1 MNSKKCLASLIDAL
15 GEHVNIRETIDQ
27 IDISGHVSSEKSGD
41 FKRAFDDFSG
51 KKSEAWS
58 ISIRDGEFS
67 EISIDAVSNED
78 VTLVIKKP
86 VGGRVFFASQAGF
99 SAALEDK
106 ALTLASE
113 LLVLN
118 FFTGFKTKGF
128 SVLSWDGEP
137 LPGLPPLEPNSDAI
151 DPRKGVV
158 RDLTGAT
165 VPADP
170 YRWILIGDDGSGE
183 PWNIWKALAAKNLA
197 TLLVS
202 DVWKE
207 DTIKVSLN
215 GARKRTFYL
224 GEKCQDDN
232 AYAKICQAAD
242 WILVKQDTEARHEV
256 LVRRLSAIVR
266 DSQSNGNLE
275 WLTVLPESLQEALD
289 GARLDHRAYV
299 RSKSAETVKAM
310 ADLRKAVGEDVSRI
324 VDRVHRL
331 STGFVIGLA
340 ALATGLGVRLTL
352 LSSQKN
358 TWAVAGIIFCFVL
371 LAITWASIIIQR
383 HVSSKSLVNELL
395 NMRRWHKNIHIA
407 LTRSDYRELAL
418 HPVLDAIRL
427 YKKTAKITIKG
438 MIAASFIFIALFV
451 VAPFFHPGNK
461 SVGVGDE
468 NESAQPSSAAIV
480 DQSILKSS
488 PLPKDGV
495 TVEIAPSKKQESNP
509 KNDKTVQDTSP
520 LNDVKNNSSQQ
531 ELEVGE
537 KQSKPAHS
545 KPRSANDTV
554 AAPATKM

>member
-15 GEHVNIRETIDQ
+15 GGHANIRETIGQ
-27 IDISGHVSSEKSGD
+27 IDISGHVSSEKSDD
-41 FKRAFDDFSG
+41 FKQAFEDFSG
-51 KKSEAWS
+51 KKYEDWS

-67 EISIDAVSNED
+67 EISTDAVANED

-86 VGGRVFFASQAGF
+86 VGGRIFFASLAGF

-113 LLVLN
+113 ILVLSS
-118 FFTGFKTKGF
+118 FDGFKTKGF
-128 SVLSWDGEP
+128 SVLPWDGEP
-137 LPGLPPLEPNSDAI
+137 LPGLPCLEPNSDAI

-158 RDLTGAT
+158 RDLTGNT

-170 YRWILIGDDGSGE
+170 YRWILVGHDGGGE
-183 PWNIWKALAAKNLA
+183 PWNIWKTLATKNLA

-207 DTIKVSLN
+207 DTTKVSIN
-215 GARKRTFYL
+215 GARKRTFSL
-224 GEKCQDDN
+224 GEKCHDSN

-266 DSQSNGNLE
+266 DSDTNGVPE

-324 VDRVHRL
+324 VERIHRL
-331 STGFVIGLA
+331 SSGFVIGLA

-352 LSSQKN
+352 LTSQKN
-358 TWAVAGIIFCFVL
+358 TWAVAGIIFCCVV
-371 LAITWASIIIQR
+371 LAITWASIILQH
-383 HVSSKSLVNELL
+383 HVSSKSLVNELR

-427 YKKTAKITIKG
+427 YKKTAKSTING
-438 MIAASFIFIALFV
+438 MIVSSLIFIALFIIT
-451 VAPFFHPGNK
+451 PFFYSGKPVEATDINGDSQSSSNSDVEK
-461 SVGVGDE
+461 STFKVGPFQRRDMNFEV
-468 NESAQPSSAAIV
+468 A
-480 DQSILKSS
+480 S
-488 PLPKDGV
+488 PA
-495 TVEIAPSKKQESNP
+495 EQESNP
-509 KNDKTVQDTSP
+509 EDNKPVQDASH
-520 LNDVKNNSSQQ
+520 LDDEQRNSSQEVFEAEEKGPKPG
-531 ELEVGE
+531 EL
-537 KQSKPAHS
+537 
-545 KPRSANDTV
+545 D
-554 AAPATKM
+554 

>member
-15 GEHVNIRETIDQ
+15 GGHANIRETIGQ
-27 IDISGHVSSEKSGD
+27 IDISGHVSSEKSDD
-41 FKRAFDDFSG
+41 FKQAFEDFSG
-51 KKSEAWS
+51 KKYEDWS

-67 EISIDAVSNED
+67 EISTDAVANED

-86 VGGRVFFASQAGF
+86 VGGRIFFASLAGF

-113 LLVLN
+113 ILVLSS
-118 FFTGFKTKGF
+118 FDGFKTKGF
-128 SVLSWDGEP
+128 SVLPWDGEP
-137 LPGLPPLEPNSDAI
+137 LPGLPCLEPNSDAI

-158 RDLTGAT
+158 RDLTGNT

-170 YRWILIGDDGSGE
+170 YRWILVGHDGGGE
-183 PWNIWKALAAKNLA
+183 PWNIWKTLATKNLA

-207 DTIKVSLN
+207 DTTKVSIN
-215 GARKRTFYL
+215 GARKRTFSL
-224 GEKCQDDN
+224 GEKCHDSN

-266 DSQSNGNLE
+266 DSDTNGVPE

-324 VDRVHRL
+324 VERIHRL
-331 STGFVIGLA
+331 SSGFVIGLA

-352 LSSQKN
+352 LTSQKN
-358 TWAVAGIIFCFVL
+358 TWAVAGIIFCCVV
-371 LAITWASIIIQR
+371 LAITWASIILQH
-383 HVSSKSLVNELL
+383 HVSSKSLVNELR

-427 YKKTAKITIKG
+427 YKKTAKSTING
-438 MIAASFIFIALFV
+438 MIVSSLIFIALFIIT
-451 VAPFFHPGNK
+451 PFFSSGKYVEATDINGDSQSSSNSDVEK
-461 SVGVGDE
+461 STFKVGPFQRRGMDFEVASPAE
-468 NESAQPSSAAIV
+468 QE
-480 DQSILKSS
+480 SS
-488 PLPKDGV
+488 PEDNKPM
-495 TVEIAPSKKQESNP
+495 
-509 KNDKTVQDTSP
+509 QDASH
-520 LNDVKNNSSQQ
+520 LDDEQRNSSQEALEAEEKGPKPG
-531 ELEVGE
+531 EL
-537 KQSKPAHS
+537 
-545 KPRSANDTV
+545 D
-554 AAPATKM
+554 

>member
-15 GEHVNIRETIDQ
+15 GGHANIRETIGQ
-27 IDISGHVSSEKSGD
+27 IDISGHVSSEKSDD
-41 FKRAFDDFSG
+41 FKQAFEDFSG
-51 KKSEAWS
+51 KKYEDWS

-67 EISIDAVSNED
+67 EISTDAVANED

-86 VGGRVFFASQAGF
+86 VGGRIFFASLAGF

-113 LLVLN
+113 ILVLSS
-118 FFTGFKTKGF
+118 FDGFKTKGF
-128 SVLSWDGEP
+128 SVLPWDGEP
-137 LPGLPPLEPNSDAI
+137 LPGLPCLEPNSDAI

-158 RDLTGAT
+158 RDLTGNT

-170 YRWILIGDDGSGE
+170 YRWILVGHDGGGE
-183 PWNIWKALAAKNLA
+183 PWNIWKTLATKNLA

-207 DTIKVSLN
+207 DTTKVSIN
-215 GARKRTFYL
+215 GARKRTFLL
-224 GEKCQDDN
+224 GEKCHDSN

-266 DSQSNGNLE
+266 DSDTNGVPE

-324 VDRVHRL
+324 VERIHRL
-331 STGFVIGLA
+331 SSGFVIGLA

-352 LSSQKN
+352 LTSQKN
-358 TWAVAGIIFCFVL
+358 TWAVAGIIFCCVV
-371 LAITWASIIIQR
+371 LAITWASIILQH
-383 HVSSKSLVNELL
+383 HVSSKSLVNELR
-395 NMRRWHKNIHIA
+395 NMKRWHKNIHIA

-427 YKKTAKITIKG
+427 YKKTAKSTING
-438 MIAASFIFIALFV
+438 MIVSSLIFIALFV
-451 VAPFFHPGNK
+451 ITPFFYSGKPVEATDINGDSQSSSNSDVEK
-461 SVGVGDE
+461 STFKVGPFQRRGMDFEV
-468 NESAQPSSAAIV
+468 A
-480 DQSILKSS
+480 S
-488 PLPKDGV
+488 PA
-495 TVEIAPSKKQESNP
+495 EQESNP
-509 KNDKTVQDTSP
+509 EDNKPVQDASH
-520 LNDVKNNSSQQ
+520 LDLDDEQRNSSQEVLEAEEKGPKPG
-531 ELEVGE
+531 EL
-537 KQSKPAHS
+537 
-545 KPRSANDTV
+545 D
-554 AAPATKM
+554 

>member
-1 MNSKKCLASLIDAL
+1 M
-15 GEHVNIRETIDQ
+15 
-27 IDISGHVSSEKSGD
+27 
-41 FKRAFDDFSG
+41 
-51 KKSEAWS
+51 
-58 ISIRDGEFS
+58 
-67 EISIDAVSNED
+67 
-78 VTLVIKKP
+78 
-86 VGGRVFFASQAGF
+86 
-99 SAALEDK
+99 
-106 ALTLASE
+106 
-113 LLVLN
+113 
-118 FFTGFKTKGF
+118 
-128 SVLSWDGEP
+128 
-137 LPGLPPLEPNSDAI
+137 
-151 DPRKGVV
+151 
-158 RDLTGAT
+158 
-165 VPADP
+165 
-170 YRWILIGDDGSGE
+170 
-183 PWNIWKALAAKNLA
+183 
-197 TLLVS
+197 
-202 DVWKE
+202 
-207 DTIKVSLN
+207 
-215 GARKRTFYL
+215 
-224 GEKCQDDN
+224 
-232 AYAKICQAAD
+232 
-242 WILVKQDTEARHEV
+242 
-256 LVRRLSAIVR
+256 
-266 DSQSNGNLE
+266 
-275 WLTVLPESLQEALD
+275 
-289 GARLDHRAYV
+289 
-299 RSKSAETVKAM
+299 
-310 ADLRKAVGEDVSRI
+310 
-324 VDRVHRL
+324 
-331 STGFVIGLA
+331 
-340 ALATGLGVRLTL
+340 RLTL

-451 VAPFFHPGNK
+451 VAPFIHPGNK